1 MKISNLSR
9 YSGVSVPT
17 IKFYLR
23 EQLLPP
29 GALTSR
35 NQAEYDDNHL
45 ARLRLIR
52 LLTGIGM
59 MSLAS
64 VREVLAAIDGNC
76 LSPDALAQ
84 VVNRALLP
92 EHATLPIDGVDS
104 QDAARRV
111 DGFLDEVGWRVR
123 AGAPEHESL
132 VRVCTALEGL
142 GVPCA
147 EGAFSPYVDAAQ
159 RLAVREIDQ
168 QTAGGG
174 PAAVVARLVLFEVA
188 FAIMRRM
195 AYTHYLGLKTD
206 DDGRPPAE

>member
-9 YSGVSVPT
+9 HSGVSVPT

-29 GALTSR
+29 GALTAR
-35 NQAEYDDNHL
+35 NQAEYGDTHL

-64 VREVLAAIDGNC
+64 VREVLAAIDSNC
-76 LSPDALAQ
+76 LSPHALAQ

-92 EHATLPIDGVDS
+92 EHPVLSADAGS
-104 QDAARRV
+104 YESAARRV
-111 DGFLDEVGWRVR
+111 GEFLDDVGWQVG
-123 AGAPEHESL
+123 ADAPEHESL
-132 VRVCTALEGL
+132 VRVWTALEGL
-142 GVPCA
+142 GVPSA
-147 EGAFSPYVDAAQ
+147 EDAFSPYVDAAQ

-168 QTAGGG
+168 QTSAQG
-174 PAAVVARLVLFEVA
+174 ATAVVARLVLFEVA

-195 AYTHYLGLKTD
+195 AYTHYLGLK
-206 DDGRPPAE
+206 AESDACPSPE